1 MPSLLR
7 ILILHQL
14 THSHNHPGLIIIQIT
29 RMRMLHTI
37 LGHQRRSHH
46 PIRHEVFPEI
56 QDPLRHFRRA
66 FEPVDVAVAGPYQF
80 GLCLVCK

>member
-1 MPSLLR
+1 
-7 ILILHQL
+7 
-14 THSHNHPGLIIIQIT
+14 
-29 RMRMLHTI
+29 MLHTI

-66 FEPVDVAVAGPYQF
+66 FEPVDVAVARPYQF
-80 GLCLVCK
+80 GLCFVCK